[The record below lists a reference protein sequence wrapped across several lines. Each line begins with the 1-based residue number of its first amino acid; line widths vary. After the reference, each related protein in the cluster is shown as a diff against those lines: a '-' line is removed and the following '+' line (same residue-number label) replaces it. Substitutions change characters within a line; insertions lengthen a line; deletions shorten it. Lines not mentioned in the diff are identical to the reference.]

1 MFLHSNFLRH
11 NLPVSCRLQK
21 GRGTMYVSSITVNS
35 EPQIIL
41 SIKFYKYLLNYLSGN
56 LNKTVDNEGFTEKY
70 SEEIISKPKY

>member
-1 MFLHSNFLRH
+1 
-11 NLPVSCRLQK
+11 
-21 GRGTMYVSSITVNS
+21 MYVSSITVNS